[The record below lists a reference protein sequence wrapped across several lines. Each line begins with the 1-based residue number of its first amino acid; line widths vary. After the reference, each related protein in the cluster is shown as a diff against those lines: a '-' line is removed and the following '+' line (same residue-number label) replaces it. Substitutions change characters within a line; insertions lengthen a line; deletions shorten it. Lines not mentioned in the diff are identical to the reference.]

1 MLREVL
7 RVIKYIALH
16 YITLANDTV
25 TIGKVIIS
33 MVIQREERYNR
44 YIYQML
50 GTFKVHLIIHL
61 YFIISYC

>member
-25 TIGKVIIS
+25 TIGKVS
-33 MVIQREERYNR
+33 
-44 YIYQML
+44 
-50 GTFKVHLIIHL
+50 HLWKNKW
-61 YFIISYC
+61 